1 MSKTILAVDVGYGN
15 TKLVWGA
22 ARDESC
28 ELLFKSI
35 APTTRQSDDAF
46 ADFSQP
52 MDRVAIGVNNRNF
65 LVGPEAYLTGSASA
79 ILNNDYIKHDEYLAL
94 LRGAMYYMM
103 KKSGTIKQKIDG
115 LVVGLPISNFNEHR
129 DALLKLAI
137 GIHTLP
143 TPVGLRSTHGS
154 TFDVLV
160 DKVLVLPQPIGAL
173 RNYSG
178 NLQTGDNSVSL
189 IVDPGYNTFDWV
201 IAYGMRPDMQRSG
214 SFDGGVAHIFRE
226 VSVQAGKTLG
236 IGVIDFVQ
244 CEDALN
250 TGVLLHKSRSYPFE
264 QFKGIAEV
272 AGAEIVNKFVS
283 ALDVTRPFERIVMA
297 GGGAK
302 FYVAALRKRFPDFE
316 IVASNDSVMANVR
329 GFYAFAAGLLSSN

>member
-22 ARDESC
+22 ARDSSC

-35 APTTRQSDDAF
+35 APTTRQNDDAF

-52 MDRVAIGVNNRNF
+52 MDRVAINVNNRNF
-65 LVGPEAYLTGSASA
+65 LVGPEAYLTGSTSS
-79 ILNNDYIKHDEYLAL
+79 ILDKDYIKHDEYLAL

-129 DALLKLAI
+129 DSLQKLAV
-137 GIHTLP
+137 GVHTLP
-143 TPVGLRSTHGS
+143 TPSGMRNLYGS

-178 NLQTGDNSVSL
+178 NLHAGDNSVSL

-201 IAYGMRPDMQRSG
+201 IAYGLRPDMQRSG

-226 VSVQAGKTLG
+226 VSAQAGKTLG
-236 IGVIDFVQ
+236 IGMIDFVQ

-250 TGVLLHKSRSYPFE
+250 TGILSHKSRSYPFE
-264 QFKGIAEV
+264 QFKGIAED
-272 AGAEIVNKFVS
+272 AAAEIVNKFAS
-283 ALDVTRPFERIVMA
+283 ALDATRPFHRIVMA
-297 GGGAK
+297 GGGAS
-302 FYVAALRKRFPDFE
+302 FYVTALRNQFPDFK
-316 IVASNDSVMANVR
+316 IVVSSDSVMANAR
-329 GFYAFAAGLLSSN
+329 GFYAFAAGLLLES

>member
-15 TKLVWGA
+15 TKLVWGS

-35 APTTRQSDDAF
+35 APTTRQIDDAL
-46 ADFSQP
+46 ADFLQP
-52 MDRVAIGVNNRNF
+52 MDRVAIVVNNRSF
-65 LVGPEAYLTGSASA
+65 LVGPEAYLAGSTSS
-79 ILNNDYIKHDEYLAL
+79 ILDKDYIKHYEYMAL

-103 KKSGTIKQKIDG
+103 KKSGTLKHKIDG
-115 LVVGLPISNFNEHR
+115 LAVGLPISNFNEHR

-143 TPVGLRSTHGS
+143 TPVGMRSMYGS
-154 TFDVLV
+154 TFDVLI

-173 RNYSG
+173 RNFAG

-201 IAYGMRPDMQRSG
+201 TAYGMRPDMQRSG

-244 CEDALN
+244 CEEALN
-250 TGVLLHKSRSYPFE
+250 TGVLSHKSRIYSFE
-264 QFKGIAEV
+264 QFKGIAED
-272 AGAEIVNKFVS
+272 AAAEIVNKFVS
-283 ALDVTRPFERIVMA
+283 ALDMTRPFDRIVMA

-302 FYVAALRKRFPDFE
+302 FYVKALRKRFPDFE
-316 IVASNDSVMANVR
+316 IIASSDSVMANAR
-329 GFYAFAAGLLSSN
+329 GFYAFAAGLLD

>member
-1 MSKTILAVDVGYGN
+1 MTKTILAVDIGYGN
-15 TKLVWGA
+15 TKLVWGSQQ
-22 ARDESC
+22 DNSC

-35 APTTRQSDDAF
+35 APAIRQSDDVF

-52 MDRVAIGVNNRNF
+52 MDRVAISVNHRNF
-65 LVGPEAYLTGSASA
+65 LVGPEAYLIGSTSS
-79 ILNNDYIKHDEYLAL
+79 ILDKDYIKHDAYLAL

-115 LVVGLPISNFNEHR
+115 LVVGLPVSNFSEHR

-137 GIHTLP
+137 GVHTLP
-143 TPVGLRSTHGS
+143 TPTGMRSIHGS
-154 TFDVLV
+154 TFDVVV

-173 RNYSG
+173 RNYVG
-178 NLQTGDNSVSL
+178 GLQAGDDSVSL
-189 IVDPGYNTFDWV
+189 IIDIGYNTFDWV
-201 IAYGMRPDMQRSG
+201 TAYGMRPDMQRAG

-236 IGVIDFVQ
+236 IGVIDFLQ

-264 QFKGIAEV
+264 KFTGIAED
-272 AGAEIVNKFVS
+272 AATESVNKFVS

-302 FYVAALRKRFPDFE
+302 CYVNALRKRFPDFD
-316 IVASNDSVMANVR
+316 IVATNDSVMLNAR
-329 GFYAFAAGLLSSN
+329 GFFAFASGVLG

>member
-1 MSKTILAVDVGYGN
+1 MTKTILAIDIGYGN
-15 TKLVWGA
+15 TKLVWSGT
-22 ARDESC
+22 RDSSC

-35 APTTRQSDDAF
+35 APTTRQNDDAF

-52 MDRVAIGVNNRNF
+52 MDRVAVCVNNRNF
-65 LVGPEAYLTGSASA
+65 LVGPEAYLAGSTSS
-79 ILNNDYIKHDEYLAL
+79 ILDKNFINHDEYLAL

-103 KKSGTIKQKIDG
+103 KKSGTIQQKIDG
-115 LVVGLPISNFNEHR
+115 LVVGLPVSNFLEQR
-129 DALLKLAI
+129 DALFKLAI
-137 GIHTLP
+137 GVHTLP
-143 TPVGLRSTHGS
+143 APSGMRSMYGS
-154 TFDVLV
+154 TFDVVV
-160 DKVLVLPQPIGAL
+160 DQVLVLPQPIGAL

-178 NLQTGDNSVSL
+178 NLQAGDNSVSL
-189 IVDPGYNTFDWV
+189 IVDPGYHTFDWV

-250 TGVLLHKSRSYPFE
+250 TGILLHKSRSYPFQ
-264 QFKGIAEV
+264 QFNEIAED
-272 AGAEIVNKFVS
+272 AAAEIVNKFAS
-283 ALDVTRPFERIVMA
+283 ALDATRPFNRIVMA

-302 FYVAALRKRFPDFE
+302 FYVTALRKRFPDFE
-316 IVASNDSVMANVR
+316 IAVSSDSVMANAR
-329 GFYAFAAGLLSSN
+329 GFYAFAAGLLS

>member
-1 MSKTILAVDVGYGN
+1 MTKIILAIDVGYGN
-15 TKLVWGA
+15 TKLVWGS
-22 ARDESC
+22 ARDSSC

-35 APTTRQSDDAF
+35 ATTTRQSDDAF
-46 ADFSQP
+46 TDFSQP
-52 MDRVAIGVNNRNF
+52 MDRVVISVNNRNF
-65 LVGPEAYLTGSASA
+65 LVGPEAYLAGSTSS
-79 ILNNDYIKHDEYLAL
+79 ILDKDYIKHDEYMAL

-143 TPVGLRSTHGS
+143 TPVGMRSMYGS

-173 RNYSG
+173 RNYAG
-178 NLQTGDNSVSL
+178 NLHSGDNSVSL

-201 IAYGMRPDMQRSG
+201 TAYGMRPDMVRSG
-214 SFDGGVAHIFRE
+214 SFDGGVAHILRE
-226 VSVQAGKTLG
+226 VSLQAGKTLG
-236 IGVIDFVQ
+236 LGVIDFVQ
-244 CEDALN
+244 CESALS
-250 TGVLLHKSRSYPFE
+250 TGVLSHKSQKYPFD
-264 QFKGIAEV
+264 QFKTIAED
-272 AGAEIVNKFVS
+272 AATEIVNKFVS
-283 ALDVTRPFERIVMA
+283 VLDTTRPFDRIVMA

-302 FYVAALRKRFPDFE
+302 YYVKALRKKFPDFE
-316 IVASNDSVMANVR
+316 VVAPSDSVMANVR
-329 GFYAFAAGLLSSN
+329 GFYAFAAGVLG

>member
-1 MSKTILAVDVGYGN
+1 MTKTILAIDVGYGN
-15 TKLVWGA
+15 TKLVWGT

-35 APTTRQSDDAF
+35 APTTRQNDDAF
-46 ADFSQP
+46 AGFSQP
-52 MDRVAIGVNNRNF
+52 MDRVAISVNNRNF
-65 LVGPEAYLTGSASA
+65 LVGPEAYLAGSATT
-79 ILNNDYIKHDEYLAL
+79 ILDKDYIKHDEYLAL

-143 TPVGLRSTHGS
+143 TPVGMRSMYGS

-173 RNYSG
+173 RNYAG
-178 NLQTGDNSVSL
+178 NLHSGDNSVSL
-189 IVDPGYNTFDWV
+189 IVDPGYHTFDWV

-214 SFDGGVAHIFRE
+214 SFDGGVAHILRE
-226 VSVQAGKTLG
+226 VSAQAGKTLG

-250 TGVLLHKSRSYPFE
+250 TSILLHKSRSYAFE
-264 QFKGIAEV
+264 EFRGIAED
-272 AGAEIVNKFVS
+272 AATEIVNKFAS

-297 GGGAK
+297 GGGAM
-302 FYVAALRKRFPDFE
+302 FYVTALRNRFPDFE
-316 IVASNDSVMANVR
+316 IVASSDSVMANAR
-329 GFYAFAAGLLSSN
+329 GFYAFAAGLLH